1 MTQDSKHDFCC
12 SGLTDARRQM
22 TDHITDGPSH
32 GVMHSQMMDMR
43 EDLLALRLSMERD
56 IGRVTL
62 RIDGIEAQLR
72 DNQRKL
78 YMVMGAFALLSSILT
93 FLGPERIARVF
104 SVQILSALGFL

>member
-1 MTQDSKHDFCC
+1 MTPDSKHDFCC

-22 TDHITDGPSH
+22 SDHITDGPSH
-32 GVMHSQMMDMR
+32 GVMHSQMTDLR

-78 YMVMGAFALLSSILT
+78 YMVMGAFALVSFILT

-104 SVQILSALGFL
+104 AEVIITLFA